1 MSAEVVNRRLQEED
15 AYIGRGSPFGNP
27 FRIGEHGSRE
37 QVIEAYR
44 THFADMLTDPEFKA
58 RVVELAGLR
67 LGCYCKPAACHGD
80 VIVEWLRENGY
91 DE

>member
-1 MSAEVVNRRLQEED
+1 MTAEVVNRRLQQED
-15 AYIGRGSPFGNP
+15 VYIGRGSPFGNP
-27 FRIGEHGSRE
+27 FRIAAHGTRE
-37 QVIEAYR
+37 QVINAYR
-44 THFADMLTDPEFKA
+44 SHFEHLLHDPEFKA
-58 RVVELAGLR
+58 LVTELAGAR